1 MVLQNNEIGAIS
13 LTRMTRGL
21 QLLEQ
26 GVKIVENENGSFAVP
41 SLTRNIVYE
50 VTLVEQNWVCS
61 CPDFLYREVE
71 FCKHIHAT

>member
-1 MVLQNNEIGAIS
+1 
-13 LTRMTRGL
+13 MTRGL

-26 GVKIVENENGSFAVP
+26 GGKIVENENGSFAVP

-50 VTLVEQNWVCS
+50 DTLVEQTWVCS
-61 CPDFLYREVE
+61 CPDFLYREVK

>member
-1 MVLQNNEIGAIS
+1 MLQNNEIGAIS

-50 VTLVEQNWVCS
+50 VTLVEQTWVCN

-71 FCKHIHAT
+71 FYKHIHAT